1 MLIDQF
7 ANKLRIHKGVSF
19 QDIQELAKTTLRIRG
34 EGKYVGEL
42 IKEGFEVLFLF
53 TRWLDNART
62 DKQFGAELVGCEHSV
77 CIHFPVKLKG
87 TLEMLVFEKLGNSAL
102 VQELARA
109 GMLIPGRCLG
119 EATLKIFFGS
129 LGFPLLQ

>member
-7 ANKLRIHKGVSF
+7 ANKLRIDKGMYF

-34 EGKYVGEL
+34 EGKNVGEV

-53 TRWLDNART
+53 MGCLDNART

-77 CIHFPVKLKG
+77 RIHLPVKLEG
-87 TLEMLVFEKLGNSAL
+87 TRKTLVVEKLGDSAL
-102 VQELARA
+102 VQELA
-109 GMLIPGRCLG
+109 
-119 EATLKIFFGS
+119 
-129 LGFPLLQ
+129 